1 MKINRSLVFKFLP
14 HVFLPL
20 LIGLFIY
27 VLYRPNVW
35 ITRYLNLGIDTQSNI
50 ENLSFI
56 ARWLIFSG
64 PDFCW
69 AYSFASLVF
78 ILNHS
83 FKFMSHAAVFI
94 FVLLLTE
101 GSEMLQL
108 LLTPNFTFSIS
119 DLVAILM
126 ACTLS
131 FFLNKKP

>member
-1 MKINRSLVFKFLP
+1 MNRSRSLFFKILV

-35 ITRYLNLGIDTQSNI
+35 ITRYLNSGIDTQSNTENHSLI
-50 ENLSFI
+50 EK
-56 ARWLIFSG
+56 WLIFSG

-101 GSEMLQL
+101 ASEMLQL
-108 LLTPNFTFSIS
+108 LLKPNFTFSIS
-119 DLVAILM
+119 DMIAILI
-126 ACTLS
+126 ACSSS

>member
-1 MKINRSLVFKFLP
+1 MKINRSLAIKFLL
-14 HVFLPL
+14 HVLLPL

-35 ITRYLNLGIDTQSNI
+35 ITRYLNLGIDTQSNT
-50 ENLSFI
+50 ENHSFI
-56 ARWLIFSG
+56 TNWLILSG

-78 ILNHS
+78 ILNYS
-83 FKFMSHAAVFI
+83 FKFMSHGAVFFI
-94 FVLLLTE
+94 ILLVTE
-101 GSEMLQL
+101 TSEVLQL
-108 LLTPNFTFSIS
+108 LLKPNFTFSIS
-119 DLVAILM
+119 DLIAILM